1 MFFSAIIMLVFGCF
15 ILIVSMTISNQA
27 FLGGSI
33 SWLKW
38 PLGDKVI
45 VYAYDYFAIIQ
56 QFVDRYVAPL
66 GHFILI
72 SNQPF
77 LALSP

>member
-1 MFFSAIIMLVFGCF
+1 MLVFGCF

-38 PLGDKVI
+38 PSGDKVI
-45 VYAYDYFAIIQ
+45 VYVYDYFAII
-56 QFVDRYVAPL
+56 FHFPLASSAADRGFEPRS
-66 GHFILI
+66 G
-72 SNQPF
+72 QTKD
-77 LALSP
+77 